1 MRKTYKI
8 GEVADILGVST
19 DTIRFYEKNGIVYSH
34 KDELNG
40 YRYFTAADVFCL
52 IDVTFYRAMDIP
64 VEEVCR
70 IMKSYSHQDV
80 KELLEEKEKQLE
92 KKIRRQQALLKRVR
106 ATIEDYRTMEES
118 LGVFRVREMPTRV
131 LYGETAADSQE
142 YLDRTSQ
149 LEDESP
155 YDEKA
160 AEQGFM
166 AQKTGSGW
174 QMTRMFWSQEEPTHL
189 EEEGREVFFA
199 KTVNTVVKAPW
210 GTSTEEILAPALDFA
225 AKNGLT
231 VADEVYGFWVFTDY
245 SQPSPVDY
253 IMLWVPVK

>member
-1 MRKTYKI
+1 MYFFYCDLSVQLFGKL
-8 GEVADILGVST
+8 LGHFIYNS
-19 DTIRFYEKNGIVYSH
+19 S
-34 KDELNG
+34 LN
-40 YRYFTAADVFCL
+40 L
-52 IDVTFYRAMDIP
+52 
-64 VEEVCR
+64 
-70 IMKSYSHQDV
+70 
-80 KELLEEKEKQLE
+80 
-92 KKIRRQQALLKRVR
+92 
-106 ATIEDYRTMEES
+106 
-118 LGVFRVREMPTRV
+118 RE
-131 LYGETAADSQE
+131 
-142 YLDRTSQ
+142 

-199 KTVNTVVKAPW
+199 KTVNTVVKALW
-210 GTSTEEILAPALDFA
+210 GTSTEDILAPARDFA

-245 SQPSPVDY
+245 SQPSPEDY